1 MFRAQLLR
9 LYELRDLI
17 ADPTSPDAFFQ
28 DFENKLQH
36 AEIRCVYERHE
47 KSLQGLDDNA
57 WSFLKSEA
65 TPYLATKDAGRGWHQ
80 LFDILYQAHA
90 YNYLTT
96 IGTLNVRFIP
106 RSSKRTPDLE
116 GVLNSDK
123 VLCEVKTLNISE
135 KEVGALQEIK
145 ARKIRTELDDGLPD
159 RTKLDEGFLNK
170 LHSDITTAKKQ
181 MRAYDPREE
190 ALHYVYI
197 IPCFDNWPDGY
208 KEEFFQ
214 QIDQYLLNSAIPA
227 VNLVFRSERTRH
239 CKDLAMTAAAV
250 DNAGSIRPCVCH

>member
-1 MFRAQLLR
+1 MMMDGEEPPVFPAQLPR

-47 KSLQGLDDNA
+47 KSLRGLDDNA

-65 TPYLATKDAGRGWHQ
+65 TPYLTTKDAGRGWHQ

-106 RSSKRTPDLE
+106 RSSIRTPDLE
-116 GVLNSDK
+116 GVLNSDR

-135 KEVGALQEIK
+135 KEVGARQEIK
-145 ARKIRTELDDGLPD
+145 ARKI

-190 ALHYVYI
+190 ALNYVYI
-197 IPCFDNWPDGY
+197 IPCFDNWPDEY

-214 QIDQYLLNSAIPA
+214 QIDQYLLNSAIPG
-227 VNLVFRSERTRH
+227 VSLVFRNEHGPHYNELS
-239 CKDLAMTAAAV
+239 MTAATV
-250 DNAGSIRPCVCH
+250 DNAGSVRPCASH